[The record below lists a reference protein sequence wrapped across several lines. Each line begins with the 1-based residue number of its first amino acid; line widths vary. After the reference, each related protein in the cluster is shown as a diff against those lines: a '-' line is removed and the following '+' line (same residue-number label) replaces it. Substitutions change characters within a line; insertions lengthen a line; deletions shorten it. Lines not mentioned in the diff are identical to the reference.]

1 MSIKLD
7 RFRYL
12 MNRTKRMLSFEE
24 IFERIVLRNLRKK
37 WIDHVLDK
45 LERDNYNKIILIRI
59 SNVKI
64 LNTNYTRKISSQIL
78 QRVPFLRAI

>member
-12 MNRTKRMLSFEE
+12 MNRTKRMLFLEE

-78 QRVPFLRAI
+78 

>member
-12 MNRTKRMLSFEE
+12 MNRTKRMLFLEE

-64 LNTNYTRKISSQIL
+64 LNTNYTRKISPQIL
-78 QRVPFLRAI
+78 

>member
-78 QRVPFLRAI
+78 